1 MTAIESAGPDADSAL
16 PNPIVLPAPQRRNDS
31 LDGLRAIAVLLVMGV
46 HIAFPF
52 MALGW
57 LGVDIFFVL
66 SGFLITT
73 LLCNEYARNGR
84 ISLSKFWGRRF
95 LRLMPVYWLYVGSL
109 TAYMLLGPANQ
120 LHAHGNWT
128 PGEYI
133 LALWTYF
140 VNLAPAGGIWTHQ
153 HLTLHL
159 WSLAVEEQ
167 FYFIWPPLCVLIL
180 RFPPTMDRRAAADRP
195 DSLLPPR
202 RAALDSESHSLDPRS
217 WNRDGIHARALY
229 ARSPALAASIVCCGP
244 VALDR
249 GRPDRRR
256 LPGVGPA
263 GTQRPAERGPDPSVR
278 AALAM
283 SAVYLCAAGMLWYGP
298 FDRTARSLSWPPLAY
313 LGRISYG
320 VYVYHMVAQL
330 LVWDLFLRNIEHW
343 PQIPKYGLRCLLYF
357 GITLALSVT
366 SYRLIERPFLRI
378 KDRLR

>member
-1 MTAIESAGPDADSAL
+1 MTAIESAGPELDSAL
-16 PNPIVLPAPQRRNDS
+16 PSPIDLPAPQRRNDS

-52 MALGW
+52 LSLGW
-57 LGVDIFFVL
+57 LGVDVFFVL

-73 LLCNEYARNGR
+73 LLCNEYARHGR
-84 ISLSKFWGRRF
+84 ISLPKFWGRRF

-109 TAYMLLGPANQ
+109 TAYMLLGPTSQ
-120 LHAHGNWT
+120 LHAHGNWS

-167 FYFIWPPLCVLIL
+167 FYFIWPPLCVVIL
-180 RFPPTMDRRAAADRP
+180 RFRRPWIVGLLLIALILCFRHGAQPWALKATLWTRGLGIVMGSTLALYMRDRP
-195 DSLLPPR
+195 PRLLR
-202 RAALDSESHSLDPRS
+202 LFAAVQLRWIVGGLTVVAYLALELLERS
-217 WNRDGIHARALY
+217 GRLTEEQIHQYAL
-229 ARSPALAASIVCCGP
+229 PW
-244 VALDR
+244 
-249 GRPDRRR
+249 
-256 LPGVGPA
+256 
-263 GTQRPAERGPDPSVR
+263 
-278 AALAM
+278 
-283 SAVYLCAAGMLWYGP
+283 LCLLFTCVAGMLWYGP

-320 VYVYHMVAQL
+320 VYVYHLVAQL
-330 LVWDLFLRNIEHW
+330 LVWDIFLRNIEHW
-343 PQIPKYGLRCLLYF
+343 HQIPKYGLRCLLYF
-357 GITLALSVT
+357 GITLAISVT